1 MSGDS
6 SAQPPPPPG
15 DGSPK
20 RLGKY
25 IIDRKIGQGGMG
37 AVYLGRDPELKRQV
51 ALKVL
56 PRDKAENP
64 TLVKRF
70 KAEAQAA
77 AQLRHEN
84 IVAVYDSGEADGYLY
99 IAMEYIDGKDLYELI
114 RKRGRIPVNRSIQ
127 MIKEVASAL
136 QHAHEQ
142 NIVHRDIKPSNLLIR
157 LDGKVKL
164 TDLGLAR
171 SIDDTLETNIT
182 RAGTTVGTV
191 DYMAPEQ
198 ARNSKLADIRSDLY
212 SLGCTWYHMLT
223 GQAPY
228 PEGSVTNKLQ
238 AHAIRPIPNARDL
251 NPKIPEGIVAVL
263 NRLMAKKP
271 EDRYQSPAELL
282 ADLEQS
288 KLSRGSVGDE
298 IMGSIEEE
306 ERDEAVRRGEEPP
319 EPGGRRF
326 RRLKDSESNK
336 GSLQSLDDEE
346 DDDEDDRRY
355 AAADEEEA
363 PVEASSS
370 SKRRK
375 ERRRSE
381 PEAAGAVEPD
391 REETGKRKKERRE
404 KPVADGKSRGL
415 PPKRKPLEPTEEQ
428 EGLNLDRL
436 KPIGAVLGVIAL
448 VLGLGWVVSN
458 YASSFFFGGPSQ
470 AVTDPFAA
478 QRERAAIL
486 GNEPGGAA
494 GGPQM
499 TNPANLPG
507 ATANS
512 ANATAPGAT
521 AEASGPGGTSP
532 GIGESDITPPGTPF
546 DPTKIPAWASKSV
559 PITGLKTVT
568 VSSDGPQNGE
578 HPSLGAAVKALGDR
592 GGRVQILGNGILTLP
607 GKLTTTATQLVIEAA
622 DPKQRPVIVCE
633 ANSAS
638 PGLGLEMSRGV
649 LELQGL
655 HFAANAPDLTGTE
668 SVNLVAV
675 VDGQLQ
681 IRDCSFTVS
690 GTGTVPVQAIAL
702 GTRTDSNAIQPL
714 TRPQALIERTIVRG
728 DAVTALAVQRQF
740 ADVVVKQSVLVSAKS
755 PVVLVSSAQRFVPP
769 EREAKDGAAQTAT
782 PPVSAGPQRTVRFVE
797 STLVSGKSAIRL
809 MLSGPGMPPL
819 TNVVF
824 QDSVCCTAGRPETVL
839 LDAAQWPPQHSG
851 QDAGQLQDVTWSST
865 SSLYMGYSQLVDPGM
880 ALAFKVADAASWK
893 RFWNSEFK
901 ADQFQ
906 SSASFPGGV
915 AEDWAQ
921 FDVAGLDR
929 SRIPPFSVVGT
940 TGQPPG
946 CETAA
951 LSLPD
956 HVSQVRIRA
965 LAERSQPPVRLALAP
980 AEPPQVLRIDLLKED
995 LGVVLGRN
1003 QWPSGTLIEAT
1014 GFGNRT
1020 MTPVKI
1026 EGKAVRIV
1034 FHQVEGSPP
1043 LLMQPKVT
1051 EGRAGPPALFTIEE
1065 GGLELVGASLAQ
1077 LASVREGVPE
1087 HLIAARDSQLLIR
1100 KSQLMG
1106 PAVDGAQH
1114 HGLIRWTSGAAT
1126 AERNNPPFLAIA
1138 DSLLY
1143 SPGHLIRAEGGLGN
1157 LFLENS
1163 ILVARG
1169 LGLDLAPARVG
1180 ETIPLT
1186 VDVRRCTLAATQS
1199 ALRIEPILPDGD
1211 VRRPF
1216 RLYFDETAF
1225 AGPFV
1230 VKNGEA
1236 DRAAVLVCDSAA
1248 LKRNQVEWWGRA
1260 NGVAPEIQRF
1270 LASDGDVQ
1278 NTAGT
1283 LAEWQAALGV
1293 DHDVQLLT
1301 GDQGVYYATPLSA
1314 SYRSIK
1320 PQAFALHRSAKASTW
1335 GDGGRS
1341 IGADASSVG
1350 PDGTLSNPAGG
1361 GPKPPGGGNTKPGA
1375 TKKPQF

>member
-6 SAQPPPPPG
+6 SAQPPSPPG

-114 RKRGRIPVNRSIQ
+114 RKRGRIPINRSIQ

-212 SLGCTWYHMLT
+212 SLGCTWFHMLT

-238 AHAIRPIPNARDL
+238 AHAVRPIPNARDL

-319 EPGGRRF
+319 EPGGRKFGRI
-326 RRLKDSESNK
+326 KDSSANK

-355 AAADEEEA
+355 AAADEDEA
-363 PVEASSS
+363 PVEANSPR
-370 SKRRK
+370 KPRK
-375 ERRRSE
+375 ERRRAE
-381 PEAAGAVEPD
+381 PEESGSAEPD
-391 REETGKRKKERRE
+391 REETGKRKKGRRE

-415 PPKRKPLEPTEEQ
+415 PPKRKPLEQTEEQ

-486 GNEPGGAA
+486 GNEPAGAA

-499 TNPANLPG
+499 TNPADLPG

-512 ANATAPGAT
+512 ASANTPGAT
-521 AEASGPGGTSP
+521 AAANGPGGTSP
-532 GIGESDITPPGTPF
+532 GIENSDTTPPGTPF
-546 DPTKIPAWASKSV
+546 DPTKIPAWAGKSV
-559 PITGLKTVT
+559 PVTGLKTVT
-568 VSSDGPQNGE
+568 VSSDGQQKGE
-578 HPSLGAAVKALGDR
+578 HPSLAAAVKALGDR

-607 GKLTTTATQLVIEAA
+607 GKLATTVARLVIEAA

-649 LELQGL
+649 LELEGL
-655 HFAANAPDLTGTE
+655 HFAANAAELSGTE
-668 SVNLVAV
+668 PVNLVAA

-702 GTRTDSNAIQPL
+702 GSRTDANAIQPL
-714 TRPQALIERTIVRG
+714 ARPQALIERTIVRG

-740 ADVVVKQSVLVSAKS
+740 ADVVVRQSVLVSAKN
-755 PVVLVSSAQRFVPP
+755 PVVLLASAQRYVQP
-769 EREAKDGAAQTAT
+769 ERETKDAAGPAA
-782 PPVSAGPQRTVRFVE
+782 PPPAPAGPQRTVRFVE
-797 STLVSGKSAIRL
+797 STLVSGTSAIRL

-824 QDSVCCTAGRPETVL
+824 QDSVCCTAGQPETVL

-865 SSLYMGYSQLVDPGM
+865 GSLYLGYSQLVDPG
-880 ALAFKVADAASWK
+880 AASSFRVTDATSWQ
-893 RFWNSEFK
+893 RFWGMK
-901 ADQFQ
+901 YDAGQFQ
-906 SSASFPGGV
+906 ATEFPATAPENW
-915 AEDWAQ
+915 AE
-921 FDVAGLDR
+921 FDVGALDR
-929 SRIPPFSVVGT
+929 GRIPSLGVLAT
-940 TGQPPG
+940 SGQPPG
-946 CETAA
+946 SETAG

-965 LAERSQPPVRLALAP
+965 LSERSQPPVRLALAP

-1014 GFGNRT
+1014 GSGNRT
-1020 MTPVKI
+1020 MTPVRI

-1043 LLMQPKVT
+1043 LQMQPKVT
-1051 EGRAGPPALFTIEE
+1051 EGRAGPQALFTIEK

-1087 HLIAARDSQLLIR
+1087 HLIATRDSQLIIR
-1100 KSQLMG
+1100 QSQLMG

-1114 HGLIRWTSGAAT
+1114 RGLIRWTSGAET
-1126 AERNNPPFLAIA
+1126 AERNNPPVLVIA

-1143 SPGHLIRAEGGLGN
+1143 SPGHLIRAEGGPGN
-1157 LFLENS
+1157 LFLQNS
-1163 ILVARG
+1163 ILVARTG
-1169 LGLDLAPARVG
+1169 SRPGAGAR
-1180 ETIPLT
+1180 
-1186 VDVRRCTLAATQS
+1186 RRRHS
-1199 ALRIEPILPDGD
+1199 ADG
-1211 VRRPF
+1211 RRP
-1216 RLYFDETAF
+1216 
-1225 AGPFV
+1225 
-1230 VKNGEA
+1230 
-1236 DRAAVLVCDSAA
+1236 AV
-1248 LKRNQVEWWGRA
+1248 
-1260 NGVAPEIQRF
+1260 
-1270 LASDGDVQ
+1270 
-1278 NTAGT
+1278 
-1283 LAEWQAALGV
+1283 
-1293 DHDVQLLT
+1293 H
-1301 GDQGVYYATPLSA
+1301 
-1314 SYRSIK
+1314 
-1320 PQAFALHRSAKASTW
+1320 
-1335 GDGGRS
+1335 
-1341 IGADASSVG
+1341 
-1350 PDGTLSNPAGG
+1350 AGG
-1361 GPKPPGGGNTKPGA
+1361 DAVGDTH
-1375 TKKPQF
+1375 

>member
-1 MSGDS
+1 MSGDT
-6 SAQPPPPPG
+6 SAQPPPE

-25 IIDRKIGQGGMG
+25 VIDRKIGQGGMG
-37 AVYLGRDPELKRQV
+37 AVYLGRDSDLKRQV

-114 RKRGRIPVNRSIQ
+114 RKRGRIPINRSIQ

-212 SLGCTWYHMLT
+212 SLGCTWFHMLT

-288 KLSRGSVGDE
+288 RLSRGAVGDE

-306 ERDEAVRRGEEPP
+306 ERDEAVRRGEPPP
-319 EPGGRRF
+319 EPSGRKF
-326 RRLKDSESNK
+326 SRLKDSDSQK
-336 GSLQSLDDEE
+336 GSLQSLDEE
-346 DDDEDDRRY
+346 DDDDEDDRRY
-355 AAADEEEA
+355 AATEVDEA
-363 PVEASSS
+363 PVESRSSRKS
-370 SKRRK
+370 RK
-375 ERRRSE
+375 ERQRSEPDE
-381 PEAAGAVEPD
+381 PEAAGPVP
-391 REETGKRKKERRE
+391 EESGKRPKGKPERSATE
-404 KPVADGKSRGL
+404 GKSRNL
-415 PPKRKPLEPTEEQ
+415 PPKRQPLEPTEER
-428 EGLNLDRL
+428 EGLNIDRL
-436 KPIGAVLGVIAL
+436 KPVGAVLGVIAL

-458 YASSFFFGGPSQ
+458 YATSFFFGGPSQ

-478 QRERAAIL
+478 QRERTAIL

-499 TNPANLPG
+499 SNPADLPG
-507 ATANS
+507 ATTGSPS
-512 ANATAPGAT
+512 ANAPGAT
-521 AEASGPGGTSP
+521 AAANNAAGTPAGTDGPDGAA
-532 GIGESDITPPGTPF
+532 PGTPF
-546 DPTKIPAWASKSV
+546 DPTQIPAWAAGA
-559 PITGLKTVT
+559 IATNGLKTVT
-568 VSSDGPQNGE
+568 VSSDGQQKGDQ
-578 HPSLGAAVKALGDR
+578 PSLAAAVKFLGDR
-592 GGRVQILGNGILTLP
+592 GGRVQVLGSGILTLS
-607 GKLTTTATQLVIEAA
+607 GKLATTAVRLVIEAA
-622 DPKQRPVIVCE
+622 DPKQRPVVVCE

-638 PGLGLEMSRGV
+638 PGLGLEMSRGT

-655 HFAANAPDLTGTE
+655 HFAANAADLPGTE
-668 SVNLVAV
+668 PVSLVAV

-690 GTGTVPVQAIAL
+690 GTGMVPVQAIAL
-702 GTRTDSNAIQPL
+702 ETRTDPTAIQPL
-714 TRPQALIERTIVRG
+714 MRPQALIERTIVRG
-728 DAVTALAVQRQF
+728 EAVTALAVLRQF
-740 ADVVVKQSVLVSAKS
+740 ADVVVRQSVLVSATS
-755 PVVLVSSAQRFVPP
+755 PVVVLSSSQRFVAP
-769 EREAKDGAAQTAT
+769 ERESKDPAGSAGLPTT
-782 PPVSAGPQRTVRFVE
+782 PAGPQRTVRFVE
-797 STLVSGKSAIRL
+797 STLVTGKAAVRL
-809 MLSGPGMPPL
+809 MLNGSGVPPL
-819 TNVVF
+819 TNFVF
-824 QDSVCCTAGRPETVL
+824 QDSVCCTANRSETVL
-839 LDAAQWPPQHSG
+839 LDASQWPPQHNG

-865 SSLYMGYSQLVDPGM
+865 NSLYLGYGQLVDPGT
-880 ALAFKVADAASWK
+880 ATSFRVTDAASWQ
-893 RFWNSEFK
+893 RFWGKKFDAE
-901 ADQFQ
+901 QFQ
-906 SSASFPGGV
+906 AAGFP
-915 AEDWAQ
+915 AAAPEDWAQ
-921 FDVAGLDR
+921 TDVAILDR
-929 SRIPPFSVVGT
+929 DRIPPLGVTSAS
-940 TGQPPG
+940 GQPPG
-946 CETAA
+946 CETAS

-965 LAERSQPPVRLALAP
+965 LAERKQSPSQLSLASS
-980 AEPPQVLRIDLLKED
+980 EPPQVLRVDLLKED

-1014 GFGNRT
+1014 GSGNRT

-1026 EGKAVRIV
+1026 EGKGVRIV
-1034 FHQVEGSPP
+1034 FRQVEGSPP
-1043 LLMQPKVT
+1043 LLMQPRVT
-1051 EGRAGPPALFTIEE
+1051 DGRAGPQALITVEK

-1077 LASVREGVPE
+1077 LASTREGVPE
-1087 HLIAARDSQLLIR
+1087 HLIVARDSQLLIR
-1100 KSQLMG
+1100 QCQLMG

-1114 HGLIRWTSGAAT
+1114 RGLIRWISSEESAVSS
-1126 AERNNPPFLAIA
+1126 NPPVLVIA

-1143 SPGHLIRAEGGLGN
+1143 SPGHLIRAEGAAGN
-1157 LFLENS
+1157 LFLRNS

-1169 LGLDLAPARVG
+1169 LGLDLAPTRVG
-1180 ETIPLT
+1180 DAVPLT
-1186 VDVRRCTLAATQS
+1186 VDIRRCTLAATQS
-1199 ALRIEPILPDGD
+1199 AIRVEPIQPDGD

-1216 RLYFDETAF
+1216 RLYVDETAF

-1236 DRAAVLVCDSAA
+1236 ERAAVLLCDAAA
-1248 LKRNQVEWWGRA
+1248 LQRNQVEWWGRA

-1270 LASDGDVQ
+1270 LGRDGDVQ
-1278 NTAGT
+1278 NSAGT
-1283 LAEWQAALGV
+1283 LAEWQAALGA
-1293 DHDVQLLT
+1293 DRDVQLLT
-1301 GDQGVYYATPLSA
+1301 GDQGVYYATPLST
-1314 SYRSIK
+1314 SYKSIK

-1335 GDGGRS
+1335 GDGGRP
-1341 IGADASSVG
+1341 IGAETSSVG
-1350 PDGTLSNPAGG
+1350 PDGSPSLPGDA
-1361 GPKPPGGGNTKPGA
+1361 GPKPPPAGGNTKPGS
-1375 TKKPQF
+1375 TKKPLF